1 MSSYRG
7 WQGKKIGTLLVA
19 SFFSYQKEKVLE
31 LYPLLARLPI
41 IKREKRF
48 GIDGFKWYFVDGAY

>member
-1 MSSYRG
+1 M
-7 WQGKKIGTLLVA
+7 GTLLVA

-48 GIDGFKWYFVDGAY
+48 GIELFAWWNMALNGTS

>member
-1 MSSYRG
+1 M
-7 WQGKKIGTLLVA
+7 GTLLVA

-31 LYPLLARLPI
+31 LYPLLAHLPI

-48 GIDGFKWYFVDGAY
+48 GIELFAWWNMALNGTS